1 MLPHVVAGRETHTAS
16 RSRGAPGCGTILR
29 VRALLF
35 DLDRTLVDVQ
45 SVTDYAAARRDAEAV
60 AGDLVP
66 PEVPGTDWT
75 PDTVASMALLV
86 ACAGHARWAAV
97 SAAIEEHE
105 RAAVA
110 GSTAMPGLAEA
121 WRESDGVPRAVVT
134 LLTEDVTRRVL
145 ARHGVAG
152 ADRVPV
158 LGREAGRRPKPAPDG
173 LLAACAR
180 LGVRPEDAVMIG
192 DSTWDLEAA
201 RAAGTGFVG
210 VPVTV
215 GSMPPGT
222 TLAADLLHAVRV
234 ALGD

>member
-1 MLPHVVAGRETHTAS
+1 M
-16 RSRGAPGCGTILR
+16 
-29 VRALLF
+29 RALLF

-45 SVTDYAAARRDAEAV
+45 SVTDYTAARRDAEAV
-60 AGDLVP
+60 AGDLAP
-66 PEVPGTDWT
+66 HDVPGTDWT

-97 SAAIEEHE
+97 SAAIEAHE

-121 WRESDGVPRAVVT
+121 WAATADVPRAVVT
-134 LLTEDVTRRVL
+134 LLTEAVARQVL
-145 ARHGVAG
+145 AHHAVAG

-158 LGREAGRRPKPAPDG
+158 VGRDAARRPKPAPDG
-173 LLAACAR
+173 LVAACEM
-180 LGVRPEDAVMIG
+180 LGVAPADAVMIG

-210 VPVTV
+210 VPVV
-215 GSMPPGT
+215 PGAMPPGT
-222 TLAADLLHAVRV
+222 DVAPGLLEAVRS
-234 ALGD
+234 ALDG